1 MRSGRYFFASSIGTT
16 FSGEQRHPVGGK
28 RGFCHHAPHQA
39 GQRKA
44 EAGTFRYL
52 HFETSSFGGEAT
64 PKRQNKTPRDRFLVA
79 RGSKHVRT
87 ATAFSSEVGIGSR
100 EENVPKHRQCEL
112 ISAAASAPRS

>member
-64 PKRQNKTPRDRFLVA
+64 PKRQNKTPRDRSLVA
-79 RGSKHVRT
+79 RGSKRVR
-87 ATAFSSEVGIGSR
+87 
-100 EENVPKHRQCEL
+100 L
-112 ISAAASAPRS
+112 